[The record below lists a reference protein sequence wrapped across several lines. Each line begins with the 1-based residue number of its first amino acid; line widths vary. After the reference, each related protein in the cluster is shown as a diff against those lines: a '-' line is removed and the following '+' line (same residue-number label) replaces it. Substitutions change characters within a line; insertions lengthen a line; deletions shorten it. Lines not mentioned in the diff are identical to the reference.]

1 MRYGEC
7 ARCGGNLTTGHRC
20 SPVDYIKREE
30 RLKEVWSKLPQ
41 AERRPDS
48 GVLVCMVLFA
58 LSGGIVGALV
68 ALLVM
73 S

>member
-1 MRYGEC
+1 MK
-7 ARCGGNLTTGHRC
+7 T
-20 SPVDYIKREE
+20 PVDYIKREE
-30 RLKEVWSKLPQ
+30 RLKGVGSKLHQ
-41 AERRPDS
+41 AERRPDP

-68 ALLVM
+68 AWLVM